1 MRADGPAGPRDRLID
16 RHGHPWLDMAM
27 ERVGVAELKDN
38 LSRYLRAAEGG
49 VEVEVT
55 DRDRPIA
62 RIVPI
67 RAATTPL
74 VVRSARKPFAEIRDR
89 ANPPGGW
96 SKPSLEVLIEERQG
110 R

>member
-1 MRADGPAGPRDRLID
+1 
-16 RHGHPWLDMAM
+16 M

-38 LSRYLRAAEGG
+38 LSRYLRAAEAG
-49 VEVEVT
+49 VEVEIT

-67 RAATTPL
+67 QPGAALTI
-74 VVRSARKPFAEIRDR
+74 RRARKPLSEVRDR
-89 ANPPGGW
+89 VYPAGGW
-96 SKPSLEVLIEERQG
+96 TRSSLEVLLEERQG

>member
-1 MRADGPAGPRDRLID
+1 
-16 RHGHPWLDMAM
+16 M

-38 LSRYLRAAEGG
+38 LSRYLRAAEAG
-49 VEVEVT
+49 VEVEIT

-67 RAATTPL
+67 QSGAPL
-74 VVRSARKPFAEIRDR
+74 TIRRARKPLAEIRDR
-89 ANPPGGW
+89 VYPAGGW
-96 SKPSLEVLIEERQG
+96 SRSSLDVLLEERQD

>member
-1 MRADGPAGPRDRLID
+1 
-16 RHGHPWLDMAM
+16 M

-49 VEVEVT
+49 AEVEVT

-62 RIVPI
+62 RIVP
-67 RAATTPL
+67 
-74 VVRSARKPFAEIRDR
+74 VRSAANARDSIRPARRPFAEIRDR
-89 ANPPGGW
+89 TYPPGGW
-96 SKPSLEVLIEERQG
+96 SKPSLDLLAEERQG

>member
-1 MRADGPAGPRDRLID
+1 
-16 RHGHPWLDMAM
+16 M

-49 VEVEVT
+49 LEVEVT

-62 RIVPI
+62 RIGPL
-67 RAATTPL
+67 RGAGATM
-74 VVRSARKPFAEIRDR
+74 VVRRAKKPFAEIRDQTY
-89 ANPPGGW
+89 PPGGW
-96 SKPSLEVLIEERQG
+96 SKPSIDLLSEERQG

>member
-1 MRADGPAGPRDRLID
+1 
-16 RHGHPWLDMAM
+16 M

-49 VEVEVT
+49 AEVEVT
-55 DRDRPIA
+55 DHDRPIA

-67 RAATTPL
+67 RLTTDARVL
-74 VVRSARKPFAEIRDR
+74 IRRARKPFADIRAR
-89 ANPPGGW
+89 TYPPGGW
-96 SKPSLEVLIEERQG
+96 SKPSLDLLFEERQG

>member
-1 MRADGPAGPRDRLID
+1 
-16 RHGHPWLDMAM
+16 M

-49 VEVEVT
+49 AEVEVT

-67 RAATTPL
+67 RTTADAR
-74 VVRSARKPFAEIRDR
+74 VVIRRAKKPFAEIRDR
-89 ANPPGGW
+89 TYPPGGW
-96 SKPSLEVLIEERQG
+96 SKTSLDMLLEERQG